1 MSKLRFARNPRGD
14 REITAQQ
21 FPLSVPARRLLGII
35 DGPTSV
41 SYLVRKVRLG
51 ELEKHLQE
59 LSKCRL
65 IDIYE
70 AELKREPVTSGAPD
84 TEPVPLLEQFS
95 PAVLAQAKRIAVQYA
110 FSHMPGS
117 SNAVAFEIDAAQN
130 QETLLVALGQAQRDL
145 FDECGREVAMHFFEA
160 IVMPTFFTVE
170 SVV

>member
-14 REITAQQ
+14 KEVTAQQ
-21 FPLSVPARRLLGII
+21 YPLSVPARRLLGII
-35 DGPTSV
+35 DQPTSV

-65 IDIYE
+65 ISIYE
-70 AELKREPVTSGAPD
+70 GERKREDVTSGAP
-84 TEPVPLLEQFS
+84 EKAPAPLLEQFS
-95 PAVLAQAKRIAVQYA
+95 PAVLANAKRVAIQYV
-110 FSHMPGS
+110 FSRMPGS

-145 FDECGREVAMHFFEA
+145 FDECGRDVASHFFETV
-160 IVMPTFFTVE
+160 VMPTFFADE
-170 SVV
+170 AVV